1 MKKIIVLVL
10 ILSVLSVS
18 AFFVVGALV
27 IGEQENVTFK
37 ENVIYGDRA
46 YANGVNVFFRSH
58 YDNHL
63 FWNTSYTIGDESKT
77 ETDFEFHY
85 NAFTDPKPRKGRGA
99 ILKTDFPYYHS
110 YDDLLAGEPVGLK
123 MAYRELYDE
132 TPVGETGTKTVRL
145 QDYYDYYPIGFF
157 MLSLPGVDWMDHR
170 YDELSDGYEKVRAV
184 WDAFNDF
191 FKIPIP
197 ENLPAFEIEL
207 KKIGENHLSTR
218 ILGSYYQIESASA
231 YTSTQCFFSI
241 TVDNNDTSQIP
252 GGYGIYAFSYQNSGN
267 KAYGEGID
275 TDSLAMVYPL
285 GQYEEVVRMMV
296 SEDETKLLAF
306 TTEKSGLFLTV
317 IDIATMT
324 QLQKIFLDVPINFEI
339 TEYDTCIVLDR
350 TVGASEQNLV
360 IEKQEDGLY
369 RLALRVTRNKKIDTG
384 SAEDMAFDGER
395 LAIVSKTDY
404 PICGFKVEVYD
415 KRGLLYYA
423 EYESSLSS
431 VYNSSSGYDFY
442 CLPVRCE
449 VDWNSD

>member
-10 ILSVLSVS
+10 ILSVFSVS

-85 NAFTDPKPRKGRGA
+85 NAFVDPKPRKGRGA

-157 MLSLPGVDWMDHR
+157 TLSLPGVDWMAHN
-170 YDELSDGYEKVRAV
+170 YDDLTGMYKNIRDV
-184 WDAFNDF
+184 WDAFNEF
-191 FKIPIP
+191 IKIPIP
-197 ENLPAFEIEL
+197 EDLPAIEIEL

-241 TVDNNDTSQIP
+241 TTDYDGKRVDTSQIP

-285 GQYEEVVRMMV
+285 GQCEEVVHMMV

-306 TTEKSGLFLTV
+306 TAEQGRFFLTV

-324 QLQKIFLDVPINFEI
+324 ELQKIFLDVTTNFEI
-339 TEYDTCIVLDR
+339 TEYDTCIVLRRSDA
-350 TVGASEQNLV
+350 VAKQHLV

-369 RLALRVTRNKKIDTG
+369 RFALRIMRWDKG
-384 SAEDMAFDGER
+384 GAEDMAFDGEK
-395 LAIVSKTDY
+395 LVIVNQADY
-404 PICGFKVEVYD
+404 PIGCGFKVEVYD

-423 EYESSLSS
+423 EYESSLS
-431 VYNSSSGYDFY
+431 YAAGYGSG